1 VTHIKFMIDHNFGK
15 PVADKL
21 EELGSV
27 KALTTLEYG
36 FQQNASDEILIEA
49 TNGKKCLLLTHDKNT
64 INSNRFPPCTHGGI
78 VIFKPKKWTEESV
91 FESIKK
97 LCLSGMKKHTSHAV
111 TSLYLDKAII
121 ETHDEKPIEVRF

>member
-1 VTHIKFMIDHNFGK
+1 MIDHNFGK

-27 KALTTLEYG
+27 KASTTIEYG
-36 FQQNASDEILIEA
+36 FEQHASDEALIGA
-49 TNGKKCLLLTHDKNT
+49 TKENKCLLLTHDKNT

-78 VIFKPKKWTEESV
+78 IIFKQKKWTEESV
-91 FESIKK
+91 FQSIKK

-111 TSLYLDKAII
+111 TSLYLDRAII
-121 ETHDEKPIEVRF
+121 ETHDETSIEVRF